1 MTLKFETRIFA
12 DESLGN
18 FAGPEAPMID
28 LGMLTEEELGGIMD
42 IAARKGY
49 WVLAKPTFV
58 GPEVRTYG

>member
-18 FAGPEAPMID
+18 FADPEAPMID
-28 LGMLTEEELGGIMD
+28 FGMLTEEELGGIMD

-49 WVLAKPTFV
+49 LVLAKPTFV

>member
-18 FAGPEAPMID
+18 FADPEAPMID

-49 WVLAKPTFV
+49 WELAKPTCV

>member
-18 FAGPEAPMID
+18 FADPEAPMID
-28 LGMLTEEELGGIMD
+28 LGILTEEDLGCIMD

-49 WVLAKPTFV
+49 WVFTKPISV
-58 GPEVRTYG
+58 APEVRTYG

>member
-1 MTLKFETRIFA
+1 MTLKFETRIFT

-18 FAGPEAPMID
+18 FADPEASMID

-42 IAARKGY
+42 IAARTGY

-58 GPEVRTYG
+58 GSEVRTYG